1 MDKRRLGINLILVA
15 LVFLAAAHT
24 VLAFIFNTGL
34 GLISVVAG
42 SIGLVLLV
50 VVNGAYRMGAE

>member
-1 MDKRRLGINLILVA
+1 MDKRQLGINLLLVS

-24 VLAFIFNTGL
+24 VLAFVFNTGL

-42 SIGLVLLV
+42 GFGLVLLV
-50 VVNGAYRMGAE
+50 VVNGAYRLGAE